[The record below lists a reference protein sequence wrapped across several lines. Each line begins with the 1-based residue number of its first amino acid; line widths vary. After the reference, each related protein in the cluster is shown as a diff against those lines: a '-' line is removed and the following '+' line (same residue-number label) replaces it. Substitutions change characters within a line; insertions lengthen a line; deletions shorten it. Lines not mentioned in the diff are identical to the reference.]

1 MVYAPSSKMTAISK
15 YFRFFFVFVFFF
27 LNLCLLDHITKDYF
41 PVNDAAGVGLS
52 YKDTKNECGVLCIVS
67 TIMKTYFLSKQL
79 LIFSFRSWLCSL

>member
-1 MVYAPSSKMTAISK
+1 MVYTPSSKMTAISK

-41 PVNDAAGVGLS
+41 TVNDAAGVGLS

-67 TIMKTYFLSKQL
+67 TNPAAHI
-79 LIFSFRSWLCSL
+79 